1 MIKKILLYDFQLF
14 TSGVRIFNE
23 NAHFRR
29 WYFSTWL
36 DFFVVNHSQYV
47 SVWCQ
52 ITFSLIFSTIKKI
65 ILYDLRLFMS
75 GVTNTHFQWKCPFSS
90 MIFCNLV
97 GFFVLNHSQ
106 YVSVWSQITFSLTF
120 LIIKKIVPYDFWLS
134 TLGFKNRQFWWK
146 CAFSSMIFCNLARF
160 FCLKSFTVSIFMVS
174 NNFFFDIFND

>member
-75 GVTNTHFQWKCPFSS
+75 GVTNTHFQWKCPENAQFRRWYFATWLD
-90 MIFCNLV
+90 FCLK
-97 GFFVLNHSQ
+97 
-106 YVSVWSQITFSLTF
+106 SVWSQITFSLIF
-120 LIIKKIVPYDFWLS
+120 SMIKKILLYDFRL
-134 TLGFKNRQFWWK
+134 FKSGVRNTPF
-146 CAFSSMIFCNLARF
+146 
-160 FCLKSFTVSIFMVS
+160 
-174 NNFFFDIFND
+174 